1 MSSLHE
7 SEKGLSGVQ
16 CKVLL
21 KNSVVVPRDIVVIA
35 LKPLALFF
43 VYTFSSCTNV
53 RSFLSYS
60 EVLVLK

>member
-21 KNSVVVPRDIVVIA
+21 MNSAVVPRGIVVIA
-35 LKPLALFF
+35 LKPLALVCF
-43 VYTFSSCTNV
+43 YTFSSCTSV
-53 RSFLSYS
+53 RSFLTYS